1 VASPEGNYTVEVYVG
16 DVLKQTYSGLTGT
29 SQAYSAAQRTADD
42 PDGTKTTRMRI
53 EPVNGSYTGSARE
66 LEFYMT
72 GLGMT
77 LGLYMGGQQT

>member
-1 VASPEGNYTVEVYVG
+1 VNESYI
-16 DVLKQTYSGLTGT
+16 GT
-29 SQAYSAAQRTADD
+29 
-42 PDGTKTTRMRI
+42 
-53 EPVNGSYTGSARE
+53 ARE